1 MNAKFFITAL
11 ITLVSSF
18 ALADKMGTDGDKFY
32 EEAAHFTNACAEE
45 PCKAPYNSAVLYN
58 QKSKLNKLEA
68 QVRADLKSIAV
79 EQAQVWGDTI
89 LEGDYAA
96 AGNTRLDLVTGYYK
110 NNVLV
115 GYKIQ
120 YSEKAWFTGE
130 CHYTGTRE
138 SLKGCKEGRIQETSY
153 VSEDRGT
160 YFTDESRQAD
170 FAPGESL
177 VE

>member
-1 MNAKFFITAL
+1 MKAKFFITAL

-18 ALADKMGTDGDKFY
+18 AFADKMGPNGDKFY
-32 EEAAHFTNACAEE
+32 EEAAHFVNACSEE
-45 PCKAPYNSAVLYN
+45 PCKAPYSALVLYS
-58 QKSKLNKLEA
+58 QKAKLNNLEA
-68 QVRADLKSIAV
+68 QVRTDLKDIAV

-89 LEGDYAA
+89 LEGDYVA
-96 AGNTRLDLVTGYYK
+96 AGHTRLDLVTGYYK

-120 YSEKAWFTGE
+120 YSEKAWFTGN

-138 SLKGCKEGRIQETSY
+138 SLKDCKEGRIQETSY

-160 YFTDESRQAD
+160 YFTDEGRQAD
-170 FAPGESL
+170 FAPGEGL